1 MKYIV
6 KGETG
11 SWEIV
16 VGLEIHAQIKSESK
30 LFSPS
35 SAKFGQLPNRNV
47 TFIDLGFPGTLP
59 QLNDFCV
66 DQAIK
71 TSLALNGNIN
81 RVSYFDR
88 KHYFYPDLPF
98 GYQITQLYKPIME
111 KGSVTITPEGSKESK
126 TININRLHIEQDAG
140 KMVHDHSPTKSYL
153 DYNRAGVGLME
164 IVSEPELFH
173 PKDVVAYVSK
183 VRTILRYLDT
193 CDGNM
198 EEGSLRCDI
207 NISVRK
213 EGDTG
218 FNEKVEVKNVNSL
231 KFIYQA
237 IEYEAQRQVEVWEEG
252 GNVLSETRLFN
263 SSTGETVAMREKVE
277 AADYRYFPD
286 PDLLPLRL
294 SEERIKDLESKM
306 PELPDD
312 KFERFVKE
320 YGLGEYDASILCAD
334 INSAKYF
341 EDAVLFGGKKRN
353 AKEVASWVINSVFA
367 VIKTKNASI
376 FENNPISVKHLAELV
391 DLIENKT
398 ISRRSAKDVFE
409 IMSTNPSK
417 TPAEIVKENDFTQ
430 ITDNS
435 FVENLAKEVVAKN
448 SEKFE
453 ELKQGKDRLLG
464 WFVGQVMAASKGKA
478 DPKAVGDI
486 IKKML

>member
-11 SWEIV
+11 NWEIV

-47 TFIDLGFPGTLP
+47 SFIDLGFPGTLP

-111 KGSVTITPEGSKESK
+111 KGSVIITPEGSKESK

-173 PKDVVAYVSK
+173 PKDVIAYVSK

-237 IEYEAQRQVEVWEEG
+237 IEYEAQRQVEVWESG

-263 SSTGETVAMREKVE
+263 SATGETAAMREKVE

-294 SEERIKDLESKM
+294 SEERVSDLEAKM
-306 PELPDD
+306 PELPDE
-312 KFERFVKE
+312 KFERFVKD
-320 YGLGEYDASILCAD
+320 YGLGDYDASILCAD

-341 EDAVLFGGKKRN
+341 EDAVLFDGKKRN

-376 FENNPISVKHLAELV
+376 FENNPISVKHLAELI
-391 DLIENKT
+391 DLIEDKT

-409 IMSTNPSK
+409 IMATNPSK

-435 FVENLAKEVVAKN
+435 FVENLAKDVVAKN

-453 ELKQGKDRLLG
+453 ELKQGKDKLLG